1 MAYKIP
7 KTWITGE
14 TVTAAMMNEQVSG
27 NIAHVYNLA
36 KTKEVIIE
44 AINFEEPTYKG
55 DRVHM
60 FPVPA
65 SLNGGVIQN
74 VHAGIATAGTAGTV
88 LVQIARDRGGTIV
101 DILSTCA
108 AILPN
113 ERTSYTG
120 TAGEVN
126 PTNAKLATGDWLRI
140 DCDDHGGGTA
150 LANGGQ
156 MGLFAIVQVEL
167 T

>member
-1 MAYKIP
+1 MRSTSASTCGDSASSGP
-7 KTWITGE
+7 LLSTT
-14 TVTAAMMNEQVSG
+14 TSAAARRTSSG
-27 NIAHVYNLA
+27 
-36 KTKEVIIE
+36 
-44 AINFEEPTYKG
+44 
-55 DRVHM
+55 
-60 FPVPA
+60 
-65 SLNGGVIQN
+65 
-74 VHAGIATAGTAGTV
+74 
-88 LVQIARDRGGTIV
+88 
-101 DILSTCA
+101 TCA